1 VNELHLPEYERSIKP
16 VKSEAMVDKF
26 ALFFDEDNTKLKIF
40 YDEKDTKN
48 IIIKLTHQGDV
59 CSDNLGSFPFSK
71 ESIQLSFQDYS
82 TSANMQT

>member
-1 VNELHLPEYERSIKP
+1 
-16 VKSEAMVDKF
+16 MVDKF
-26 ALFFDEDNTKLKIF
+26 ALFFDEDNTNLKIF

-71 ESIQLSFQDYS
+71 ESIQLSF
-82 TSANMQT
+82 